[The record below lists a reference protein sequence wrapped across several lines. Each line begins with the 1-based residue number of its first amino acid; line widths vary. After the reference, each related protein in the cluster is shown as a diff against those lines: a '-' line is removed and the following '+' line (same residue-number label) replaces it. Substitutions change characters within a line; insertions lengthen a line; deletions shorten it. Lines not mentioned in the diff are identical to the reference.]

1 MENQPFPQIRIK
13 ETAFCII
20 VLMQLETHFM
30 FLSFSQMLAA
40 CSNNNQ
46 LGWYY
51 MQRLPHQL
59 DASASAYQL
68 ISYFEKTRY
77 WRTWWRK
84 QQVISSRRRSSL
96 LQLDPM
102 TYFGVSF
109 AFSTVLWTREA
120 LSFRLSGRV
129 GVGFQ
134 SVILSE
140 GSANLSLL

>member
-1 MENQPFPQIRIK
+1 M
-13 ETAFCII
+13 
-20 VLMQLETHFM
+20 
-30 FLSFSQMLAA
+30 
-40 CSNNNQ
+40 
-46 LGWYY
+46 
-51 MQRLPHQL
+51 
-59 DASASAYQL
+59 
-68 ISYFEKTRY
+68 
-77 WRTWWRK
+77 
-84 QQVISSRRRSSL
+84 ISSRRRSSL